1 MIVGR
6 VLLSG
11 ELSCNAVV
19 DDTLYFKRSKRI
31 IVFSQG
37 DPNASY

>member
-6 VLLSG
+6 VLLIG

-19 DDTLYFKRSKRI
+19 DATLYIKRSKRI
-31 IVFSQG
+31 VVFSQR